1 MFGKVTRKNE
11 PFNQTSMYVS
21 KSTVIQRSSDRI
33 VIAQKQCTVL

>member
-21 KSTVIQRSSDRI
+21 KYLYSDTK
-33 VIAQKQCTVL
+33 V